1 VDLVLGKAFTYKTD
15 ESGKGSEEDI
25 PAELADTYEEMRG
38 KLIEF
43 AAEADEA
50 LLEKYLEGEELTS
63 DEFVGGLKQGILE
76 GSFLPALCGCGVKNI
91 GIDALLDALVK
102 YGASPD
108 VRSFVS
114 ASAGE
119 DNEIAVEAD
128 PDAPFRALVFKTV
141 VDSFAGKLNIFRVMS
156 GSISADSSV
165 LNPNKDEKERLGAL
179 VYIQG
184 KNQQPVSGNL
194 VPGDIAAVAKLKVT
208 ETGDTLCDEK
218 VSEKFN
224 SIQYPTPVISYAIAP
239 KSKGD
244 EEKLSTALKRM
255 QDEDPV
261 LTTGRDTQ
269 TNELLL
275 SGLGVLHIEVA
286 IDRIKRKYN
295 VEVEMRTPRV
305 PYRETI
311 KGKTKVQG
319 RYKKQTGGK
328 GQFGDTW
335 LEIEPLSRGDGFEF
349 IDKIVGGVIPK
360 TYIPAV
366 KKGIVEAMETGAL
379 AGYPVTDLKVTLFD
393 GSYHNVDSSEMAF
406 KIAGSMGFKKG
417 VAGCKPT
424 LLEPIMNMEITV
436 SDDYMGDIIGDM
448 NSRRGR
454 VMGMDPAPGGKQTIR
469 AQVPMSEVLNYAPS
483 LRSMTQDRG
492 DFSMEFSHYEE
503 VPGQVAEKVIS
514 EAVAAKEEE

>member
-1 VDLVLGKAFTYKTD
+1 
-15 ESGKGSEEDI
+15 GKGSEEDI

-108 VRSFVS
+108 VRSFVA

-244 EEKLSTALKRM
+244 EEKLS
-255 QDEDPV
+255 
-261 LTTGRDTQ
+261 
-269 TNELLL
+269 
-275 SGLGVLHIEVA
+275 
-286 IDRIKRKYN
+286 
-295 VEVEMRTPRV
+295 
-305 PYRETI
+305 
-311 KGKTKVQG
+311 
-319 RYKKQTGGK
+319 
-328 GQFGDTW
+328 
-335 LEIEPLSRGDGFEF
+335 
-349 IDKIVGGVIPK
+349 
-360 TYIPAV
+360 
-366 KKGIVEAMETGAL
+366 
-379 AGYPVTDLKVTLFD
+379 
-393 GSYHNVDSSEMAF
+393 
-406 KIAGSMGFKKG
+406 
-417 VAGCKPT
+417 
-424 LLEPIMNMEITV
+424 
-436 SDDYMGDIIGDM
+436 
-448 NSRRGR
+448 
-454 VMGMDPAPGGKQTIR
+454 
-469 AQVPMSEVLNYAPS
+469 
-483 LRSMTQDRG
+483 
-492 DFSMEFSHYEE
+492 
-503 VPGQVAEKVIS
+503 
-514 EAVAAKEEE
+514 